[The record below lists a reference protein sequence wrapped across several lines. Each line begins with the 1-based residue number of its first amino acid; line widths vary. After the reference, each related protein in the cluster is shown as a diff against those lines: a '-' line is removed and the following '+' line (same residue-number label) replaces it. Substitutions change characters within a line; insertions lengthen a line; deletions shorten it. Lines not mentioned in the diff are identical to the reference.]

1 METVRTITDGINRK
15 KAMKKI
21 YRYFFA
27 AVAIA
32 SAAACAEQMEDN
44 QLVQGQP
51 SAGLSTMTFS
61 ASIEENIVSKTT
73 YNNQSVLW
81 EATDAITVFSMGES
95 VTSSDFTVTTLAEDK
110 TWASFSGVADA
121 SAETYYAVYPH
132 SATNA
137 CTAEGVLTVEI
148 PAQQTAVAGGF
159 ASGANVSVAYSKKG
173 AEVENMLQF
182 KNVSAL
188 IAFKFETAAN
198 ATDTKSVTF
207 KVRKSDD
214 GASVQE
220 FYNIAGNVSVT
231 FGEDGLPVVS
241 EGTVDHV
248 TLNAPDGG
256 FKTGVT
262 YYVPVCP
269 IASGKGLQVIFTDQ
283 NDREWVKNNSN
294 DVALVRSKLFDNAA
308 VPFPYC
314 DMTFTVDFTGDWPF
328 KEPIAEI
335 ADQKTETGEYYTFPC
350 TYVLD
355 GAAVQ
360 SDLKF
365 GIARGTTSDDKK
377 TTGGYRFVQGTSTAP
392 GYFMW
397 HGKEN
402 VNSLSLIMLPNIEGM
417 CLKEVRVLSGS
428 ASTVMGGLNL
438 TKGFPTGSG
447 STLTR
452 FPGGTEF
459 TITFPHSA
467 SFPLSEDN
475 IICLRGRF
483 NFKLAKIYLGY
494 VKTPQE

>member
-1 METVRTITDGINRK
+1 MENDQVS
-15 KAMKKI
+15 
-21 YRYFFA
+21 
-27 AVAIA
+27 V
-32 SAAACAEQMEDN
+32 
-44 QLVQGQP
+44 GQ
-51 SAGLSTMTFS
+51 ALANVGEMTFS
-61 ASIEENIVSKTT
+61 ATLEESVASKTT
-73 YNNQSVLW
+73 YNAQNVLW
-81 EATDAITVFSMGES
+81 EGTDAITVFSMGES

-110 TWASFSGVADA
+110 TWASFSGVADP

-132 SATNA
+132 STANA
-137 CTAEGVLTVEI
+137 CTSAGVLTVNI

-173 AEVENMLQF
+173 AELENMLQF

-314 DMTFTVDFTGDWPF
+314 DMTFTVDFTGEWPF
-328 KEPIAEI
+328 DEPCAEP
-335 ADQKTETGEYYTFPC
+335 ANQNTTTGETYTFPC
-350 TYVLD
+350 TYTVD
-355 GAAVQ
+355 GNTVTTT
-360 SDLKF
+360 LTFK
-365 GIARGTTSDDKK
+365 IARGTTSTDKA
-377 TTGGYRFVQGTSTAP
+377 TGYSHTKGTSTSS
-392 GYFMW
+392 GYFEW
-397 HGKEN
+397 AKGKN
-402 VNSLSLIMLPNIEGM
+402 GSNSLSVIALPNIPGM
-417 CLKEVRVLSGS
+417 CLKEFSALSGS
-428 ASTVMGGLNL
+428 DSAVNGGIGLK
-438 TKGFPTGSG
+438 KGFPTG
-447 STLTR
+447 TDVNLAR
-452 FPGGTEF
+452 FYGGTLF
-459 TITFPHSA
+459 TCTLPYNEN
-467 SFPLSEDN
+467 FPLSATQVYS
-475 IICLRGRF
+475 LRGRYT
-483 NFKLAKIYLGY
+483 FKLSKLHLGY
-494 VKTPQE
+494 VKEPQK